1 MNAESFSHKLLA
13 AGKRFGYADMEL
25 YYERVKTFGCQLFQ
39 GEIDNYTSSEVSGLS
54 FRGVFEGKM
63 GYAFTEKIA
72 EDSIPFLLENA
83 RENALIIEDE
93 ESEDIYSGSERYRE
107 QTYYSSELQ
116 QVSIQ
121 DQVRFLLDIERLIL
135 AYDERVTGTNYC
147 MLQSSEKERTIL
159 NSKGL
164 DLKDLQNSLTLYI
177 SVIVKSGDETKTGT
191 FVKITRDFHSLYPE
205 DIAKL
210 AAEEALRQLGSQSI
224 RSKAYPVLLRNDMA
238 AALIQTFSPIFSAE
252 NTQRGHSRLQD
263 KVGASI
269 GVSALN
275 IVDDPTLPEG
285 IYSRNFDGEGFAT
298 QRLQIVQNGMLLSLL
313 HNRKTA
319 KKDNTETTGH
329 AHKSSYKGTV
339 TVAPSNLYVEP
350 AARGYEEL
358 VSSMEEGVIITHL
371 SGLHSGANMISGDFS
386 LAAKGYYVEKGQIQS
401 PVNQMTI
408 AGNFYD
414 ILHSIQAVG
423 SDLEFTYPMAASG
436 YIGSPSLL
444 IKALSVTVE

>member
-1 MNAESFSHKLLA
+1 MNVESFSHKLLE

-25 YYERVKTFGCQLFQ
+25 YHERVKTFGCQLFQ
-39 GEIDNYTSSEVSGLS
+39 GEIDNYKSSEVSGLS
-54 FRGVFEGKM
+54 FRGVFEGKT

-107 QTYYSSELQ
+107 QTYFSNELH

-121 DQVRFLLDIERLIL
+121 DQIRLLLDIERLIL
-135 AYDERVTGTNYC
+135 AYDARVTGTDYC
-147 MLQSSEKERTIL
+147 MLKSSEKERTIL

-164 DLKDLQNSLTLYI
+164 NLKDLQNSLALYI
-177 SVIVKSGDETKTGT
+177 SVIVKSEGQTKTGT
-191 FVKITRDFHSLYPE
+191 YVKITRDFYSLHPE
-205 DIAKL
+205 DIAKQ
-210 AAEEALRQLGSQSI
+210 AAEEALRQLDSQPI
-224 RSKAYPVLLRNDMA
+224 RSRTYPVLLRNDMA

-252 NTQRGHSRLQD
+252 NTQRGHSRLHD

-285 IYSRNFDGEGFAT
+285 IYSRNFDEEGFAT
-298 QRLQIVQNGMLLSLL
+298 QKLQIVENGTLLSLL

-319 KKDNTETTGH
+319 KKDKTESTGH

-350 AARGYEEL
+350 TARSYEEL
-358 VSSMEEGVIITHL
+358 VSSMEEGVIVTDL
-371 SGLHSGANMISGDFS
+371 AGLHSGANMISGDFS
-386 LAAKGYYVEKGQIQS
+386 LAAKGYYVKEGQIQS

-414 ILHSIQAVG
+414 ILHSIQDVG
-423 SDLEFTYPMAASG
+423 SDLEFTYPLAASG

>member
-1 MNAESFSHKLLA
+1 MNVESFSHKLLE

-25 YYERVKTFGCQLFQ
+25 YYERVKTFGCQIFQ
-39 GEIDNYTSSEVSGLS
+39 SEIDKYESSEVSGVS

-83 RENALIIEDE
+83 KENAQIIEDE
-93 ESEDIYSGSERYRE
+93 EAEDIYSGSERYRE

-121 DQVRFLLDIERLIL
+121 DQVRLLLDIERLIL
-135 AYDERVTGTNYC
+135 AYDARVTGTNRC
-147 MLQSSEKERTIL
+147 MLESSEKERTIL

-177 SVIVKSGDETKTGT
+177 SVIVKSEGQTKTGT
-191 FVKITRDFHSLYPE
+191 YIKITKDFHSLHPE
-205 DIAKL
+205 DIARQ
-210 AAEEALRQLGSQSI
+210 AAEEALRQLGSRSI
-224 RSKAYPVLLRNDMA
+224 RSRAYPVLLRNDMA
-238 AALIQTFSPIFSAE
+238 AALIQTFSPVFSAE
-252 NTQRGHSRLQD
+252 NTQRGHSLLRD

-269 GVSALN
+269 GASALN
-275 IVDDPTLPEG
+275 IVDDPNLPDG
-285 IYSRNFDGEGFAT
+285 VCSRNFDGEGFAT
-298 QRLQIVQNGMLLSLL
+298 QRLQIVENGTLLSLL

-319 KKDNTETTGH
+319 KKDNTESTGH
-329 AHKSSYKGTV
+329 AHKSSYKGSV

-350 AARGYEEL
+350 ADKSYEEL
-358 VSSMEEGVIITHL
+358 VSSMDEGVIITHL
-371 SGLHSGANMISGDFS
+371 AGLHSGANTISGNFS
-386 LAAKGYYVEKGQIQS
+386 LAARGYYVEKGQIQF

-414 ILHSIQAVG
+414 VLHSIQDVG
-423 SDLEFTYPMAASG
+423 SDLEFSHPTAASG
-436 YIGSPSLL
+436 CIGSPSLL
-444 IKALSVTVE
+444 IKELSVTVE